1 MKGGLLNKMVK
12 CSFTG
17 KEEHPFKG
25 THLIKND
32 GSVEFYSSSKAMKNA
47 LKLKRDKRKLKWTDA
62 YHAERQR
69 ASAQA
74 EYVKAESKT
83 VEDAESSE
91 KAQKIDKKGKKS

>member
-25 THLIKND
+25 IHLIKND

-69 ASAQA
+69 VSAQA
-74 EYVKAESKT
+74 EYVKVESK
-83 VEDAESSE
+83 AFESSE
-91 KAQKIDKKGKKS
+91 KAQKTDKKIKKN